1 MRVRGASHYQGL
13 GVTMHNMLDYRLS
26 DADRAVAQRIRDAI
40 EQNREAD
47 GLEIFASIMVQPATL
62 SDWLLASIEG

>member
-1 MRVRGASHYQGL
+1 
-13 GVTMHNMLDYRLS
+13 MHNMLDYRLS